1 MKLFKVN
8 YMDDCETDS
17 FLTVGNSIEEVKER
31 VERELSKDLPC
42 YMGSWVHEIDEVDG
56 YKVTVEK
63 L

>member
-1 MKLFKVN
+1 MKLFKVR

-17 FLTVGNSIEEVKER
+17 FLTVGNSIEEVQER
-31 VERELSKDLPC
+31 VERELSKDLSC